1 LIQIFFSPYKISPLA
16 SLNAASTGSAREG
29 ALLRVVWPD
38 GLEGFADLHPW
49 PELGDASLNEQLA
62 DLKKGRM
69 SSMVEQSIWLARR
82 DATARKEGKSLLD
95 AGPRIKNNFIISD
108 LTQLK
113 PGSLDEI
120 RKEGFDTVKVKVGRD
135 LAKEAEALTHLAACP
150 LYIRLDFNGLGN
162 WQVFEKFISSIPRS
176 VKALIEYVE
185 DPFPFDPVS
194 WAEARKLVKIAADNQ
209 AGKIPW
215 DNLKKAPCDVLVIKP
230 AKLDV
235 DKAVELCKKWNMKA
249 TVTSY
254 MDHPVGVVHA
264 IGVAM
269 ELKKLHGD
277 MILESGCLTHRLY
290 QMDSFA
296 AQMTSQ
302 GPYLL
307 KVKGAGVGF
316 DKLLKGLTW
325 QPIKLQ

>member
-1 LIQIFFSPYKISPLA
+1 MIQIFFSPYKISPVT
-16 SLNAASTGSAREG
+16 SLNAVAGSSAREG
-29 ALLRVVWPD
+29 ALLKVVWSD
-38 GLEGFADLHPW
+38 GLVGYSDLHPW
-49 PELGDASLNEQLA
+49 TELGDVSLSQQLA

-69 SSMVEQSIWLARR
+69 STMVEQAIWLARR
-82 DATARKEGKSLLD
+82 DASARKENKNLLD
-95 AGPRIKNNFIISD
+95 AGTKIKNNFVIPDI
-108 LTQLK
+108 TKLK
-113 PGSLDEI
+113 PGYLDEI

-162 WQVFEKFISSIPRS
+162 WQVFEKFMSSIPRS
-176 VKALIEYVE
+176 VQALIEYVE

-194 WAEARKLVKIAADNQ
+194 WSEARKLVKIAADNQ
-209 AGKIPW
+209 AEKIPW
-215 DNLKKAPCDVLVIKP
+215 ESLKSSPCDVLVIKP

-235 DKAVELCKKWNMKA
+235 DKAIEHCKQWKMKA
-249 TVTSY
+249 AVTSY

-264 IGVAM
+264 VSLAM

-277 MILESGCLTHRLY
+277 MILEAGCLTHRLY

-307 KVKGAGVGF
+307 KVKGTGVGF
-316 DKLLKGLTW
+316 DKLLKELNW

>member
-1 LIQIFFSPYKISPLA
+1 MIQIFYSPYKISPIT
-16 SLNAASTGSAREG
+16 SLNAASGNSPREG
-29 ALLRVVWPD
+29 ALLKVVWSD
-38 GLEGFADLHPW
+38 GLEGYADLHPW
-49 PELGDASLNEQLA
+49 PELGDVPLSVQLA

-82 DATARKEGKSLLD
+82 DAAARKENKNILD
-95 AGPRIKNNFIISD
+95 FGAKIKNNFVISD
-108 LTQLK
+108 ITQLK
-113 PGSLDEI
+113 PGALDEI

-135 LAKEAEALTHLAACP
+135 LTKEAEALTHLAACP

-162 WQVFEKFISSIPRS
+162 WQVFEKFMSSIPRS
-176 VKALIEYVE
+176 VRALIEYVE
-185 DPFPFDPVS
+185 DPFPFDLAS

-209 AGKIPW
+209 NAKIPW
-215 DNLKKAPCDVLVIKP
+215 DHLTKSPCDVLVIKP
-230 AKLDV
+230 AKVDV
-235 DKAVELCKKWNMKA
+235 DKALELCKKWNMKA
-249 TVTSY
+249 AVTSY

-264 IGVAM
+264 VGVAM

-277 MILESGCLTHRLY
+277 MILEAGCLTHRLY

-307 KVKGAGVGF
+307 KVKGTGVGF
-316 DKLLKGLTW
+316 DKLLKGITW
-325 QPIKLQ
+325 QPVKLQ